1 MRNQVGKQALDAAQ
15 EFSGL
20 RERANV
26 LANLWIRAVVWAQT
40 WNEMRIG
47 KKAHVKDQ
55 VRIRR
60 HAITI
65 AKADHGNQQRPRVGI
80 LEARGNEV
88 AKLVHVELRGIDD
101 HIGEFA
107 DRLHQRALVAQAF
120 AHRIVLSEGMRT
132 ARFAIAAQ
140 QRVFVSFNE
149 DQRNRVILLEMFQ
162 QRGQF
167 FELQSLTRV
176 YQQGRSREITF
187 ASTVKL
193 RKNGNQVHREV
204 VHAVETHVFE
214 GAENRAFAGTGKTG
228 KDDELARILARSHG
242 GLHGRAAQLFT
253 RR

>member
-1 MRNQVGKQALDAAQ
+1 MSSFRDYSFDTLPTLRRLLFDVAVNHFGRVAALRERLLHGFRQHHRAMLSARAAYGYRQIALALANVMRNQIGKQALDAAQ

-101 HIGEFA
+101 H
-107 DRLHQRALVAQAF
+107 
-120 AHRIVLSEGMRT
+120 
-132 ARFAIAAQ
+132 
-140 QRVFVSFNE
+140 
-149 DQRNRVILLEMFQ
+149 
-162 QRGQF
+162 
-167 FELQSLTRV
+167 
-176 YQQGRSREITF
+176 
-187 ASTVKL
+187 
-193 RKNGNQVHREV
+193 
-204 VHAVETHVFE
+204 
-214 GAENRAFAGTGKTG
+214 
-228 KDDELARILARSHG
+228 
-242 GLHGRAAQLFT
+242 
-253 RR
+253 